1 MRDIF
6 DTDSDCFNMKEG
18 YQFQIVGLGY
28 SYPNGHRAL
37 EGIAFE
43 VRRGEKLALIGPN
56 GSGKSTLLLLLAG
69 LLPGGRREGEIRRAE
84 GSGNP
89 AFLFQN
95 PDDQM
100 IASTVEDDVGFA
112 LLREGL
118 ALEEVRVRV
127 GEILRRVHLGG
138 YESRSP
144 LELSFGEKKR
154 AGLAGCLIAYPET
167 IFLDEPALGL
177 DPREV
182 GGLLD
187 ILRPLEVTTVFAS
200 MDFDLVSGLADRVI
214 ILDRGRI
221 AASGPPGEIL
231 SDRGLLREHGLTL
244 TVQEKYIE
252 LTMDR

>member
-1 MRDIF
+1 
-6 DTDSDCFNMKEG
+6 MKEG
-18 YQFQIVGLGY
+18 YQFQVVGLGY

-37 EGIAFE
+37 AEIGFE

-69 LLPGGRREGEIRRAE
+69 LLSGGRVEGEIHRP
-84 GSGNP
+84 GGPGNS

-100 IASTVEDDVGFA
+100 IASTVEDDVGFG

-118 ALEEVRVRV
+118 EPGEVRVRV
-127 GEILRRVHLGG
+127 GESLRGVRLGG

-154 AGLAGCLIAYPET
+154 AGLAGCLIARPET

-182 GGLLD
+182 GGLLN
-187 ILRPLEVTTVFAS
+187 ILRPLEMTIIFSS
-200 MDFDLVSGLADRVI
+200 MDFGLVKGLADRVI
-214 ILDRGRI
+214 ILDRGRLI
-221 AASGPPGEIL
+221 TSGQPGEIF
-231 SDRGLLREHGLTL
+231 SDHDLLREHGLA
-244 TVQEKYIE
+244 
-252 LTMDR
+252 MDG

>member
-1 MRDIF
+1 
-6 DTDSDCFNMKEG
+6 MKEG
-18 YQFQIVGLGY
+18 IQFEVSGLGY
-28 SYPNGHRAL
+28 RYPNGHRAL
-37 EGIAFE
+37 EGIAFA
-43 VRRGEKLALIGPN
+43 VRPGEKLALIGPN

-69 LLPGGRREGEIRRAE
+69 LLSGGRMEGEIRRAGE
-84 GSGNP
+84 SGNP

-118 ALEEVRVRV
+118 SPAEVRDRV
-127 GEILRRVHLGG
+127 AEALRRVHLGG
-138 YESRSP
+138 YEARSP

-154 AGLAGCLIAYPET
+154 AGLAGCLIAHPET

-182 GGLLD
+182 GGLLK
-187 ILRPLEVTTVFAS
+187 ILRPLEVTTVFSS
-200 MDFDLVSGLADRVI
+200 MDFGLVTGLADRVI
-214 ILDRGRI
+214 VLDQGRL

-231 SDRGLLREHGLTL
+231 SDRGLLRKHGLM
-244 TVQEKYIE
+244 
-252 LTMDR
+252 MDG